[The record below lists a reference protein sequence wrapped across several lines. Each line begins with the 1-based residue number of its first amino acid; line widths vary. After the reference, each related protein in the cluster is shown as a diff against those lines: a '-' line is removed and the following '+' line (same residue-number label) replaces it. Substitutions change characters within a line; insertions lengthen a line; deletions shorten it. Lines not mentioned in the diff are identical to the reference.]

1 MLMKEKNRL
10 KKVRKIVK
18 YNTIFYKLKFKKFQI
33 KSIRTKLIL
42 SFSIP
47 IILIISLGIITYSI
61 ASSVIIEN
69 YKTSATQTIDA
80 NGNYLELIFDNIEAK
95 SNQIISNGNVTK
107 YYGGGYE
114 KNSIEEFAAYDG
126 TYNDLIAMAAAD
138 KSIYSINI
146 ISTENEPI
154 STYANFTS
162 NEYKDYM
169 NSAEALQFD
178 ETGNKLI
185 WSGYHDFLDD
195 ILEIPKNQYSMS
207 LTRQLFRTK
216 GNKLLGYVIM
226 DVNSESIKE
235 LLNTIDFGDRSCVA
249 FVSGDGRIHAKATA
263 EEKIASIA
271 DEVYNENFFSEILLN
286 DLVSGST
293 DVSYNSEK
301 YLFVYRK
308 IGSTGSV
315 LYTMIPEA
323 IILNQVSN
331 IKVITIGIVI
341 LAVIIALLVCTIIS
355 TGISNTIKHIIS
367 GVNRA
372 SRGDLTVTFETNRKD
387 DLELLIN
394 SLSEMIISMKKLIE
408 KTVQVSLAVKGSA
421 QFVGATAG
429 GFIKSS
435 KDIAISLGDIEQGYY
450 QQASDAENC
459 LSMMDDLSMKIGDV
473 SDSSQEIGIIA
484 NNTKDIVGSGMDT
497 INALEERVSDTSNM
511 ARVLTDEIAHMQKDV
526 SSIGDIIVMINY
538 IADQTNLLSLNA
550 SIEAA
555 RAGQAGRG
563 FAVVADEIR
572 KLATQ
577 SIEAASKVDES
588 ISRIN
593 LRTNNMVEIAEKTSK
608 VVGTQEKALSD
619 TISIFK
625 KIDNQ
630 VDNLVRFLHK
640 ISEGVSM
647 VDEVKTNTLGS
658 VESISSIIEEAAA
671 VTSEVNSTAQKQ
683 MLMAEKLNEATKRLE
698 SDSNIL
704 EDAVEIFTI

>member
-1 MLMKEKNRL
+1 MKEKNQSKKGQEIRKISTIFNRL
-10 KKVRKIVK
+10 K
-18 YNTIFYKLKFKKFQI
+18 LKKFQI

-47 IILIISLGIITYSI
+47 IILIITLGIITYSK

-80 NGNYLELIFDNIEAK
+80 NGNYLELIFDNIEAR

-126 TYNDLIAMAAAD
+126 TYNDLIAMVAAD
-138 KSIYSINI
+138 KFIYSINI

-162 NEYKDYM
+162 NGYKDYM

-178 ETGNKLI
+178 ETGKKLI
-185 WSGYHDFLDD
+185 WSGYHNFLDD
-195 ILEIPKNQYSMS
+195 ILEIPQNQYAIS

-235 LLNTIDFGDRSCVA
+235 LLNTIDFGDKSCVA
-249 FVSGDGRIHAKATA
+249 FVSGDGRIHAKAG
-263 EEKIASIA
+263 EERIASIA
-271 DEVYNENFFSEILLN
+271 DEVYNENFFSEILSN
-286 DLVSGST
+286 DIVSGSR
-293 DVSYNSEK
+293 DVSYNGQK

-308 IGSTGSV
+308 IGNTGSA

-323 IILNQVSN
+323 IILNQVAN
-331 IKVITIGIVI
+331 IKVVTIGIVI

-408 KTVQVSLAVKGSA
+408 KTVEVSLAVKSSA
-421 QFVGATAG
+421 QFVGETAG
-429 GFIKSS
+429 SFLKSS

-473 SDSSQEIGIIA
+473 SDGSQEIGLIA

-572 KLATQ
+572 KLAAQ
-577 SIEAASKVDES
+577 SIEAANKVDEN

-608 VVGTQEKALSD
+608 VVETQEKALSD

-630 VDNLVRFLHK
+630 VDDLVRFLHK

-658 VESISSIIEEAAA
+658 IESISSIIEEAAA

>member
-1 MLMKEKNRL
+1 MLTKEKDQTKKG
-10 KKVRKIVK
+10 KKVRNFTTIVDRL
-18 YNTIFYKLKFKKFQI
+18 KLMKFQI

-47 IILIISLGIITYSI
+47 IILIIILGIITYSR

-69 YKTSATQTIDA
+69 YKTSAIQTIDA

-107 YYGGGYE
+107 YYGGGYG

-126 TYNDLIAMAAAD
+126 TYNDLIAMVAAD
-138 KSIYSINI
+138 KFIYSINI

-162 NEYKDYM
+162 KVYKEYM
-169 NSAEALQFD
+169 NSTEALQFD

-185 WSGYHDFLDD
+185 WSGYHNFLDEA
-195 ILEIPKNQYSMS
+195 LEMPKDQYAMS

-226 DVNSESIKE
+226 DVNSESIYE
-235 LLNTIDFGDRSCVA
+235 LLNTIDFGKESCVA
-249 FVSGDGRIHAKATA
+249 FVSGDGRMHIKAT
-263 EEKIASIA
+263 EDEKVATVANEI
-271 DEVYNENFFSEILLN
+271 YNESFFHEVLSKDIG
-286 DLVSGST
+286 SGST
-293 DVSYNSEK
+293 DVSYDGQK
-301 YLFVYRK
+301 YLLVYRK
-308 IGSTGSV
+308 IGNTGSV

-323 IILNQVSN
+323 IILNQVAN
-331 IKVITIGIVI
+331 IKMITIGIVI
-341 LAVIIALLVCTIIS
+341 LAVIIALLVCTVIS
-355 TGISNTIKHIIS
+355 TGISSTIKHIIS

-394 SLSEMIISMKKLIE
+394 SLSEMVVSMKKLIE
-408 KTVQVSLAVKGSA
+408 KTVQVSLAVKSSA
-421 QFVGATAG
+421 QFVGETAG
-429 GFIKSS
+429 SFIKSS
-435 KDIAISLGDIEQGYY
+435 KDIAHSLGDIEQGYY

-459 LSMMDDLSMKIGDV
+459 LSMMDDLSTKISDV
-473 SDSSQEIGIIA
+473 SDSTKEIGLIA
-484 NNTKDIVGSGMDT
+484 NNTKDIVGSGMNT
-497 INALEERVSDTSNM
+497 ISVLEERVSDTSNM
-511 ARVLTDEIAHMQKDV
+511 AKVLTDEIAYMQKDV
-526 SSIGDIIVMINY
+526 SSIGDIILMINY

-577 SIEAASKVDES
+577 SIEAANKVDEN

-593 LRTNNMVEIAEKTSK
+593 SRTNNMVEIAQKTSI
-608 VVGTQEKALSD
+608 VVETQENALSE
-619 TISIFK
+619 TIAIFN
-625 KIDNQ
+625 KIDNH
-630 VDNLVRFLHK
+630 VDDLVRYLHK

-647 VDEVKTNTLGS
+647 VDEVKMNTLGS

-671 VTSEVNSTAQKQ
+671 VTSEVNSTAQQQ
-683 MLMAEKLNEATKRLE
+683 MLMAEKLGEATKRLE
-698 SDSNIL
+698 SDSNVL
-704 EDAVEIFTI
+704 KDAVEIFTI